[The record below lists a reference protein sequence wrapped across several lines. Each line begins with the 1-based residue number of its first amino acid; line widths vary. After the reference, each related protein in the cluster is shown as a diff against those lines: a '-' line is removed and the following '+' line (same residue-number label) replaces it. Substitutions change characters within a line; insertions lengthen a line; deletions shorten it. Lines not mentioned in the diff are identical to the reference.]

1 MKAFC
6 GQSVESKYFDVMIHT
21 RMQKQSKSRDVVYN
35 LIMSDKTKAIIIKI
49 KDGRWSWNDRTFRFS
64 QHTLDTYTLFD
75 GLT

>member
-6 GQSVESKYFDVMIHT
+6 GQSVESTYFDVMIRT

-49 KDGRWSWNDRTFRFS
+49 KDGR
-64 QHTLDTYTLFD
+64 
-75 GLT
+75 